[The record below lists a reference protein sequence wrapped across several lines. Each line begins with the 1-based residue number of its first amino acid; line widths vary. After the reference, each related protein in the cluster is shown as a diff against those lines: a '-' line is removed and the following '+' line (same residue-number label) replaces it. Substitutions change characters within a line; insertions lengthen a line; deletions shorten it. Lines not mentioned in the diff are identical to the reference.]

1 MDIARSITKRLDMLG
16 KYLRSIFSTFEMTLR
31 QNVIDGF
38 IIFTVLV
45 QPLLIAVLALWMLRE
60 RATEQAIY
68 IVVGSGLTG
77 LWSSLLFIS
86 GNSITGERWSG
97 TLEMLVAQPTPLPVV
112 IFGKN
117 LAHVTQSLGSM
128 IIAYGLSTFIF
139 GYSLHIQ
146 EPLHFIVSLAL
157 AVVAFVC
164 FGLIIAPIFIM
175 NPAVQGWQNALEF
188 PVYILSGF
196 LFTIALLPD
205 WTTPLSYILAPYWA
219 ARALHAASSG
229 SAAMSE
235 IYFAWGM
242 LVLFSS
248 LYLLL
253 AAYLFRKMLHK
264 TRVEATL
271 GFQ

>member
-1 MDIARSITKRLDMLG
+1 MVQTLKN
-16 KYLRSIFSTFEMTLR
+16 YLRAIFSAFEMTLR
-31 QNVIDGF
+31 QNVLDGF
-38 IIFTVLV
+38 IVFTVLI
-45 QPLLIAVLALWMLRE
+45 QPLLIAMLALWMLRE
-60 RATEQAIY
+60 RAADQAIY

-97 TLEMLVAQPTPLPVV
+97 TLEMLVAQPTPLPVI

-128 IIAYGLSTFIF
+128 VIAFGLSTWVF
-139 GYSLHIQ
+139 GYTLQIQ
-146 EPLHFIVSLAL
+146 EPLHFILSLVL
-157 AVVAFVC
+157 AIIAFVC
-164 FGLIIAPIFIM
+164 FGLIIAPVFIM

-205 WTTPLSYILAPYWA
+205 WTTPISYLLAPYWA
-219 ARALHAASSG
+219 ARALHGSSSG
-229 SAAMSE
+229 APLGE
-235 IYFAWGM
+235 IYFSWGM
-242 LVLFSS
+242 LILFSAI
-248 LYLLL
+248 YLLL
-253 AAYLFRKMLHK
+253 ANYLFRKMLHK
-264 TRVEATL
+264 TRVDATL

>member
-1 MDIARSITKRLDMLG
+1 MRVIRNYIRPILAAV
-16 KYLRSIFSTFEMTLR
+16 EMTLR

-38 IIFTVLV
+38 IIFTVLI
-45 QPLLIAVLALWMLRE
+45 QPLLIAMLALWMLRE
-60 RATEQAIY
+60 RAADQAIF

-117 LAHVTQSLGSM
+117 LAHVSQSLGSM

-139 GYSLHIQ
+139 DYSLQIQ
-146 EPLHFIVSLAL
+146 HPLHFVVSLGL

-175 NPAVQGWQNALEF
+175 NPAVRGWQNALEF

-205 WTTPLSYILAPYWA
+205 WTTPLSYLLAPYWA
-219 ARALHAASSG
+219 AQSLHGSSSG
-229 SAAMSE
+229 GAALSE
-235 IYFAWGM
+235 IYFSWGM
-242 LVLFSS
+242 LLLFSS
-248 LYLLL
+248 VYLILSG
-253 AAYLFRKMLHK
+253 YLFRRVLYK
-264 TRVEATL
+264 TRVDATL
-271 GFQ
+271 GFE

>member
-1 MDIARSITKRLDMLG
+1 MKAIKNYIRPVLSAV
-16 KYLRSIFSTFEMTLR
+16 EMTLR

-45 QPLLIAVLALWMLRE
+45 QPLLIALLALWMLRE
-60 RATEQAIY
+60 RAADQAIF

-117 LAHVTQSLGSM
+117 LAHVSQSLGSM
-128 IIAYGLSTFIF
+128 IIAYGLSSFIF
-139 GYSLHIQ
+139 GYSLEIQ
-146 EPLHFIVSLAL
+146 QPLLFVISLAL

-164 FGLIIAPIFIM
+164 FGLIIAPVFIM
-175 NPAVQGWQNALEF
+175 NPTVQGWQNALEF

-205 WTTPLSYILAPYWA
+205 WTTPISYLLAPYWA
-219 ARALHAASSG
+219 AQALHGSSSG
-229 SAAMSE
+229 GAAPAE

-242 LVLFSS
+242 LILFSS

-253 AAYLFRKMLHK
+253 SSYLFKKMLHK
-264 TRVEATL
+264 TRVDATL
-271 GFQ
+271 GFE